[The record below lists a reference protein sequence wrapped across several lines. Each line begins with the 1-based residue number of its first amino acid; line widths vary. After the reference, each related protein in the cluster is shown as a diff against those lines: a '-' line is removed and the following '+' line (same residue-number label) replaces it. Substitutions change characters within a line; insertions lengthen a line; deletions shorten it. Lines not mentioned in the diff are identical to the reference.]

1 MLEDLVGQLLDTPHE
16 SEMVGAGDPSDIILA
31 RLKRRD
37 IGPKRLLPG
46 SERLLPDLK
55 RRDIGPN
62 LILPGSE

>member
-37 IGPKRLLPG
+37 IGPKRLLP
-46 SERLLPDLK
+46 DLK

-62 LILPGSE
+62 LILPGSERLLPGSE